1 MPLSNSFRGIF
12 INCGTYL
19 WCSSHNV
26 SDVAVGLVE
35 PSMDARPNAVLELT
49 TSSPSVGEAVVTYA
63 YPETEIEA
71 GEIRQVLNFKATF
84 YYGKL
89 EDCFPHGR
97 DRTIHP
103 EPCYQTSIVTRGG
116 ASGGPVMGKDGRV
129 FAVNSTGFDGVD
141 SVSFSSRIDEILKL
155 EVPYIKLPDGQEV
168 SDTTVQGLAI
178 AKWIAFE
185 PPIE

>member
-1 MPLSNSFRGIF
+1 M
-12 INCGTYL
+12 
-19 WCSSHNV
+19 
-26 SDVAVGLVE
+26 
-35 PSMDARPNAVLELT
+35 
-49 TSSPSVGEAVVTYA
+49 TYA

-84 YYGKL
+84 YDGKL

-129 FAVNSTGFDGVD
+129 FAINSTGFDGVD
-141 SVSFSSRIDEILKL
+141 NVSFPSRIDEILKL
-155 EVPYIKLPDGQEV
+155 EVPYIKLPDGQEAT
-168 SDTTVQGLAI
+168 DAMVQDLAM
-178 AKWIAFE
+178 AKWIACE
-185 PPIE
+185 PPIG